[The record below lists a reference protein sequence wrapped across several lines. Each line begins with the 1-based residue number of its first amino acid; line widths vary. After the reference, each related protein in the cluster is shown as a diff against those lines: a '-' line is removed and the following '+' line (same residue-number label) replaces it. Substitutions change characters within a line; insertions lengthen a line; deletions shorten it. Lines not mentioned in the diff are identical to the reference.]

1 MRDLEWMLALLPG
14 TAIAENVRRIFDAY
28 RGLDAD
34 IASFQ
39 ALSGIGCPE
48 GCGRCCEETDPE
60 VTQTEA
66 DFIALYLV
74 YSRRDAIG
82 ALNPRHRGCIF
93 YDPFGPLHCTIYGAR
108 PLLCRAFA
116 FTSVRD
122 KAGNPIFR
130 YCRHMPAAGER
141 VLTAEGINRLFPV
154 SPPEISLYGIRIDAL
169 SDKGGSGRVPLSQ
182 GIARS
187 IGRVLLLKRLA
198 SEDESP
204 DSGGRA
210 A

>member
-14 TAIAENVRRIFDAY
+14 TAIAENVKRVFEAY
-28 RGLDAD
+28 RELDGE

-39 ALSGIGCPE
+39 DAAGIGCPD
-48 GCGRCCEETDPE
+48 GCGICCEETDPE
-60 VTQTEA
+60 VTQAEA

-74 YSRRDAIG
+74 FSKRDPIG
-82 ALNPRHRGCIF
+82 ALNPRHRGCVF
-93 YDPFGPLHCTIYGAR
+93 YDPSGPLHCTIYATR

-122 KAGNPIFR
+122 KAGNPVFR
-130 YCRHMPAAGER
+130 YCRHMPATGDR
-141 VLTAEGINRLFPV
+141 VLTADGIARRFSV
-154 SPPEISLYGIRIDAL
+154 SPPGVALYGIRIAAL
-169 SDKGGSGRVPLSQ
+169 SDKGGSGRAPLSHAL
-182 GIARS
+182 ARS
-187 IGRVLLLKRLA
+187 IGRVLLLKRFA
-198 SEDESP
+198 SDDESP